1 MKRDEAIRDITTKFA
16 ELLAITTKPHRNR
29 QLK

>member
-16 ELLAITTKPHRNR
+16 ELLAITAKPQQNH